1 MRCIHSFSRVAA
13 LRLAAIGLAV
23 ALPFNANAS
32 DPTPDPPEPYAVGGP
47 EVIAVSPA
55 ISTAE
60 ATLVQSG

>member
-1 MRCIHSFSRVAA
+1 M
-13 LRLAAIGLAV
+13 RLAAIGLAV

-60 ATLVQSG
+60 ATLFQSG